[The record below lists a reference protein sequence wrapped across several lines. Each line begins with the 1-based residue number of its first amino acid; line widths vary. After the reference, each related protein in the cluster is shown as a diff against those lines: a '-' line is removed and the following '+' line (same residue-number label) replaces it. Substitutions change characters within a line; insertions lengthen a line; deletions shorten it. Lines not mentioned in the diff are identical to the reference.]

1 MPVFHYKSFLALYIF
16 LKLTEHGCQNVS
28 YFFKNF
34 CYFVCFKQCLLF
46 FTSYIELCY
55 CDYGVKAV
63 FKTLDI
69 LYVLFTSTSI
79 QSP

>member
-1 MPVFHYKSFLALYIF
+1 MDVKMSLIF
-16 LKLTEHGCQNVS
+16 L
-28 YFFKNF
+28 KNF

-63 FKTLDI
+63 LKTLDI

-79 QSP
+79 QST

>member
-1 MPVFHYKSFLALYIF
+1 MDVNMSLIF
-16 LKLTEHGCQNVS
+16 LRTFVILYVLNNV
-28 YFFKNF
+28 YF
-34 CYFVCFKQCLLF
+34 F

-63 FKTLDI
+63 LKTLDI

-79 QSP
+79 QST